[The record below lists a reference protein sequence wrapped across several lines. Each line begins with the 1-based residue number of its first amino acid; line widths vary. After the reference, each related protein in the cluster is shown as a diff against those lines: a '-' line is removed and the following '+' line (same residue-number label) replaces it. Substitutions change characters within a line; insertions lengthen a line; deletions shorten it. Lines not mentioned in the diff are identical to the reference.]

1 MSRISDEVESIRA
14 LARRSDQISVAQA
27 RALSLIENLSQSE
40 LGEAR
45 PLIDTLLS
53 CFLPKRQR
61 EIVAAWERCS
71 SALDAQSMEETR
83 SVQLAPRTADQDYEQ
98 GRLDEVEERVEEQPR
113 EARLDGLDETQ
124 SSKPVEEI
132 VHLRLDIGTDR
143 TPIPNVSDAREL
155 TSELRE
161 TLQELSDHYLYQWER
176 QYRPVLN
183 DVIARSS
190 IICSLPGPAAE
201 VLRGLRRE
209 FAEHVCEIF
218 EKGVEYNVLQRQI
231 SPSFAIQK
239 NQRGLT
245 KFLKVTVEAYVSR
258 IGSNAFA
265 KGAHDVRR
273 ICSAILTGIF
283 RGYSRVQYEDLRCS
297 TYLAEHPEDWAEYVA
312 FLTSDDLER
321 LIADLPQGLVR
332 RGLNDVVY
340 PIASAIDRLSRED
353 PQQFGPPILGQYTE
367 REQRLEL
374 ALPLARRKEEGHD
387 PSVQVHCYLSDTYAD
402 LRRLEELAYRGV
414 GLIAASLPQ
423 ETSVAVLNSSVLRS
437 VVVDTNSAD
446 AINRATTVLH
456 RAAAQR
462 AGRRSASPL
471 TYNYAKLFPVHDP
484 TLGQRY
490 KVRRPSVRHLLGNVE
505 RRNGVHLWCSVRRSG
520 KTTACFDLDP
530 TTGSSVI
537 IPQTCANTK
546 EYPGS
551 YVFFSRLED
560 ALATGQA
567 LPRTFVRDVVQ
578 ECFPTKL
585 EKGQSVVFILDEY
598 EILFG
603 RLLGAVRSNPDL
615 RYSVAQPLFHQL
627 MGFARDNL
635 LILVGQRPDA
645 YNVLSDLNQ
654 LSPYV
659 QQDYFPLFS
668 HGGGGGED
676 EFRDLLARILPD
688 PFVLDASFEDA
699 VYAETG
705 GHPYLTANVLV
716 SFVDWLIEQQRRT
729 SDLTLGEADFG
740 AFTSFGLSPARIRI
754 DPSLSWF
761 LGVASEA
768 LGDYGRTQDP
778 WLHAVYWTMRQI
790 AWHHPNALT
799 CSREELQKMQIFE
812 TERIP
817 FSADYILATATRAN
831 FLKLEGDVV
840 SPRIP
845 LLCRLSAAAYP
856 QPT

>member
-1 MSRISDEVESIRA
+1 MSRLADEITSIREH
-14 LARRSDQISVAQA
+14 ARRSDQISVAQA
-27 RALSLIENLSQSE
+27 RAIHLIESLTPSE
-40 LGEAR
+40 LDEAR
-45 PLIDTLLS
+45 ALIDTLLS
-53 CFLPKRQR
+53 AFLPKRQR
-61 EIVAAWERCS
+61 DIIGAWEHRL
-71 SALDAQSMEETR
+71 SALDGQPLEKTPE
-83 SVQLAPRTADQDYEQ
+83 VQVDGETADTNHSGLPSESEEEASQAPAVANTDAQ
-98 GRLDEVEERVEEQPR
+98 IEVITHNPFTL
-113 EARLDGLDETQ
+113 AN
-124 SSKPVEEI
+124 
-132 VHLRLDIGTDR
+132 DR
-143 TPIPNVSDAREL
+143 TPIPNTNDAREL
-155 TSELRE
+155 TLELRD
-161 TLQELSDHYLYQWER
+161 TLQELSDRYLYQWER
-176 QYRPVLN
+176 QYRPALN
-183 DVIARSS
+183 DVIARST

-218 EKGVEYNVLQRQI
+218 EKGFEYNVNQRQN
-231 SPSFAIQK
+231 SPNFAIQK
-239 NQRGLT
+239 NHRGFT
-245 KFLKVTVEAYVSR
+245 KLLKVTIEAYLGR
-258 IGSNAFA
+258 IGTNPFA
-265 KGAHDVRR
+265 QGAHDVRR

-283 RGYSRVQYEDLRCS
+283 RGYSRVQYEEMRCS
-297 TYLAEHPEDWAEYVA
+297 TYLAEYPEDWAEYIA
-312 FLTSDDLER
+312 FLTSEDIER
-321 LIADLPQGLVR
+321 LIADLPPGFVR
-332 RGLNDVVY
+332 RGLNDVVS

-353 PQQFGPPILGQYTE
+353 AQFGPPILGQYTD

-374 ALPLARRKEEGHD
+374 VLPLIRRKEDNRHA
-387 PSVQVHCYLSDTYAD
+387 PTLQVHCYLSDTYAD

-414 GLIAASLPQ
+414 GLIAASLPR
-423 ETSVAVLNSSVLRS
+423 ETAASVLTSSVLRP
-437 VVVDTNSAD
+437 VVVDTHGVD

-462 AGRRSASPL
+462 AGHRSKSPL

-484 TLGQRY
+484 NLGQRY
-490 KVRRPSVRHLLGNVE
+490 KVRRPSVRRLLGNVE

-530 TTGSSVI
+530 TTGTSVI
-537 IPQTCANTK
+537 IPQTCANTD

-551 YVFFSRLED
+551 YVFFSHLED
-560 ALATGQA
+560 ALASGQA

-578 ECFPTKL
+578 QCFPTKL
-585 EKGQSVVFILDEY
+585 DKGQNIVFLLDEY
-598 EILFG
+598 EIMFG

-668 HGGGGGED
+668 HDSGGGED

-716 SFVDWLIEQQRRT
+716 SFVDWLIEQQRST
-729 SDLTLGEADFG
+729 SDLSLSDADFK
-740 AFTSFGLSPARIRI
+740 AFTSFGLSPARIKH
-754 DPSLSWF
+754 DPNLDWF

-790 AWHHPNALT
+790 AWHHPNT
-799 CSREELQKMQIFE
+799 MKCSREELQKMQLFE
-812 TERIP
+812 TDRIP
-817 FSADYILATATRAN
+817 FSADYILATACRAN
-831 FLKLEGDVV
+831 FLKLEGDSV

-845 LLCRLSAAAYP
+845 LLCRLSASAYP
-856 QPT
+856 QPK

>member
-1 MSRISDEVESIRA
+1 MSRIADEVETICA
-14 LARRSDQISVAQA
+14 QARRSDQISVAQA
-27 RALSLIENLSQSE
+27 RALSLIESLTPSE
-40 LGEAR
+40 LNEAR
-45 PLIDTLLS
+45 TLITQLLS
-53 CFLPKRQR
+53 AFLPKRQR
-61 EIVAAWERCS
+61 EILSAWERCS
-71 SALDAQSMEETR
+71 SALEAHALNEAQSDHLEP
-83 SVQLAPRTADQDYEQ
+83 ATADKERNGPPHGVEKQPYHAL
-98 GRLDEVEERVEEQPR
+98 LDVP
-113 EARLDGLDETQ
+113 DETQ
-124 SSKPVEEI
+124 ASKPTEEI
-132 VHLRLDIGTDR
+132 IHLRSDLGIDR
-143 TPIPNVSDAREL
+143 TPIPHVSDAREL
-155 TSELRE
+155 IVELRE
-161 TLQELSDHYLYQWER
+161 TLQELSDRYLYQWER
-176 QYRPVLN
+176 QYRPALN
-183 DVIARSS
+183 DVIARST

-201 VLRGLRRE
+201 ILRGLRRE

-218 EKGVEYNVLQRQI
+218 EKGFEYNVLQRQN
-231 SPSFAIQK
+231 SPNFAIQK

-245 KFLKVTVEAYVSR
+245 KLLKVAVEAYLDR
-258 IGSNAFA
+258 LGSNPLA

-283 RGYSRVQYEDLRCS
+283 RGYSRVQYEDMRGS
-297 TYLAEHPEDWAEYVA
+297 TYLAEHPEDWAEYVV
-312 FLTSDDLER
+312 FLTSEDIER
-321 LIADLPQGLVR
+321 LIADLPQGFLR

-340 PIASAIDRLSRED
+340 PVASAIDRLSRDES
-353 PQQFGPPILGQYTE
+353 QFGPPILGQYTD

-374 ALPLARRKEEGHD
+374 ALPVIKRTDEGRAD

-402 LRRLEELAYRGV
+402 IRRLEELAYRGV

-423 ETSVAVLNSSVLRS
+423 ETSVAVLNSSVLRP
-437 VVVDTNSAD
+437 VVVDTNGAD
-446 AINRATTVLH
+446 ALNRAMTVLH

-462 AGRRSASPL
+462 AGRRSKSPL

-530 TTGSSVI
+530 TTGSAVI
-537 IPQTCANTK
+537 IPQTCANTN

-560 ALATGQA
+560 ALASGEA

-585 EKGQSVVFILDEY
+585 EKSQSVVFILDEY
-598 EILFG
+598 EIMFG
-603 RLLGAVRSNPDL
+603 RLLAAVRSNTDL

-668 HGGGGGED
+668 HGMGGGED

-716 SFVDWLIEQQRRT
+716 SFVDWLIEQQRST
-729 SDLTLGEADFG
+729 SDLSLSEADFN
-740 AFTSFGLSPARIRI
+740 AFTSFGLSPARIKI
-754 DPSLSWF
+754 DPNLSWF

-790 AWHHPNALT
+790 AWHHPNTLQ
-799 CSREELQKMQIFE
+799 CSREALQKMQIFE
-812 TERIP
+812 TEQIP
-817 FSADYILATATRAN
+817 FNADYILATAIRGN
-831 FLKLEGDVV
+831 FLKLEGESV

-845 LLCRLSAAAYP
+845 VLCRLAAAAYP
-856 QPT
+856 KPV

>member
-1 MSRISDEVESIRA
+1 MSRVADEVESICA
-14 LARRSDQISVAQA
+14 QARRSDQLSVAQA
-27 RALSLIENLSQSE
+27 RALSLIESLTPSE
-40 LGEAR
+40 VNEAR
-45 PLIDTLLS
+45 TLINTLLS
-53 CFLPKRQR
+53 AFLPKRQR
-61 EIVAAWERCS
+61 EIVSAWERCAS
-71 SALDAQSMEETR
+71 RLEVPALHEVQNDYVESAITDNDQNGLLRGVEDHPYHAR
-83 SVQLAPRTADQDYEQ
+83 SDVPDQLH
-98 GRLDEVEERVEEQPR
+98 
-113 EARLDGLDETQ
+113 
-124 SSKPVEEI
+124 SSKSTEEAL
-132 VHLRLDIGTDR
+132 HLRSDLSIDR
-143 TPIPNVSDAREL
+143 TPIPHVSDAREL
-155 TSELRE
+155 TVELRE

-176 QYRPVLN
+176 QYRPALN

-201 VLRGLRRE
+201 ILRGLRRE

-218 EKGVEYNVLQRQI
+218 EKGFEYNVVQRQN

-245 KFLKVTVEAYVSR
+245 KLLKVTVEAYLGR
-258 IGSNAFA
+258 IGSNALS

-273 ICSAILTGIF
+273 ICSSILTGIF
-283 RGYSRVQYEDLRCS
+283 RGYSRVQYEDMRGS
-297 TYLAEHPEDWAEYVA
+297 TYLAEHPEDWAEYIV
-312 FLTSDDLER
+312 FLTSEDIER
-321 LIADLPQGLVR
+321 LIADLPHGFLR

-340 PIASAIDRLSRED
+340 PIASAIDRLSRDES
-353 PQQFGPPILGQYTE
+353 QFGPPILGQYTD

-374 ALPLARRKEEGHD
+374 ALPVTKRTDEGRHD
-387 PSVQVHCYLSDTYAD
+387 PTVQVHCYLSDTYAD
-402 LRRLEELAYRGV
+402 VRKLEELAYRGV

-423 ETSVAVLNSSVLRS
+423 ETSIAVMNSSVLRP
-437 VVVDTNSAD
+437 VVVDTNSVD
-446 AINRATTVLH
+446 ALNRAMTVLH
-456 RAAAQR
+456 RSAAQR

-484 TLGQRY
+484 NLGQRY

-530 TTGSSVI
+530 TTGSAVI
-537 IPQTCANTK
+537 IPQTCANTD

-560 ALATGQA
+560 ALASGQA
-567 LPRTFVRDVVQ
+567 LPRTFIRDVVQ

-585 EKGQSVVFILDEY
+585 EKSQSVVFILDEY
-598 EILFG
+598 EIMFG
-603 RLLGAVRSNPDL
+603 RLLAAVRSDPDL

-627 MGFARDNL
+627 MGFARNNL

-668 HGGGGGED
+668 HGTGGGED

-716 SFVDWLIEQQRRT
+716 SFVDWLIEQQRST
-729 SDLTLGEADFG
+729 SDLSLGEADFH
-740 AFTSFGLSPARIRI
+740 AFTSFGLSPARIKM
-754 DPSLSWF
+754 DANLSWF

-790 AWHHPNALT
+790 AWHHPDMLR
-799 CSREELQKMQIFE
+799 CSREQLQRMQIFE

-817 FSADYILATATRAN
+817 FNADYILATATRAN
-831 FLKLEGDVV
+831 FLKLEGETV

-845 LLCRLSAAAYP
+845 VLCRLAAAAYP
-856 QPT
+856 QPA